1 MRSALVPQG
10 FRWIPRS
17 SARERPS
24 VGGLGEGT
32 SVRRARARAFG
43 AMTLRSRVLRRAFAP
58 LASRGSSSSASPLA
72 FAAPTAAA
80 RCRAWAR
87 VATPHPRTASL
98 ASLPP
103 VGFASFRAAAAAHA
117 ASARVRSTAR
127 ASAATAADVGTLVVV
142 ESPAK
147 AGKVQKYLGDGYTVL
162 ASYGHVRDLVEK
174 SGSVRPDD
182 DFAMSWA
189 ESARAGVVDDIVAAA
204 SRADALILAT
214 DPDREGEAISW
225 HVVELLRERGVV
237 GPGTDHLPVSRV
249 TFTEVTKNAVLEAFA
264 APREVSA
271 PLVDAYLARRALD
284 YLFGFTLSGVL
295 WRKMPS
301 RERLSAGRVQ
311 SAALRLVCEREF
323 DIERFVR
330 EEYWSVRAGLC
341 AASGANAAASFEG
354 ALTHVGGTKLG
365 KMEPG
370 SRAEAEAAAAEILA
384 AANGAGLFVQDVTER
399 EVSRRARPPFTTS
412 TMQQEASS
420 RLGFGASRTMSA
432 AQSLYEGRNWG
443 EGLITYMRTDGLHV
457 SPVAVK
463 ELRAVAEAEFGAA
476 YVPETPNY
484 YKKKQKNAQEAHE
497 AIRPTSAAVL
507 PSAVANRLGRGSDE
521 ARLYRLIWAR
531 TMASQMSP
539 AVTKRVVAEVWSRAR
554 DDGGEEGA
562 TRLRAGGSRLLFPGH
577 LAAYDHGAAD
587 DAAGGGGGWSR
598 IPANEGWLPRLDVG
612 EEVRL
617 RDDSVRVVEKDADA
631 PRGFASAARDD
642 GLIEDDADD
651 GDGDGETTM
660 VSDANASSSSSSGG
674 GGGGGGIVA
683 TQHWTQPPGRYTE
696 GTLVKALE
704 EKGIGRPSTYASI
717 MRVITKRGYV
727 SSSGGRGPL
736 VPETRGRLVSSFL
749 SHFFDEYVDYGF
761 TAGLEDSLDDIASG
775 KEGWKGVLENF
786 WRPFAGEVETL
797 KGIRTSLVVDV
808 LDTTLG
814 AHFFGDDEETFE
826 TRMRRIEEAAERAAE
841 EDDANSPYPEIGFD
855 RDALSD
861 ARRCPSCDDGRL
873 GLKLSRT
880 GGFIGCSNYP
890 SCAHTQPLTANAAG
904 AAAEEGMTFPARL
917 GTDPETGRVVSIQ
930 NGPYGAYVQLD
941 VPTPTP
947 EAVAAAK
954 ASREAADAALLARLE
969 AEAAKEAEEAYA
981 AASLAALES
990 GKKPPRRKKPKKV
1003 KLPKARKETAPTPRR
1018 FGLRN
1023 LDIQPERVTLN
1034 LALDLLR
1041 YPAVLGKHP
1050 EDGED
1055 VTMNAGP
1062 FGWYVSHA
1070 GTNASLPKKAL
1081 REHREET
1088 VRRLREEAEATS
1100 HVDDEDKRAWR
1111 EAGEESVTLDGDFVD
1126 DSETETAEASLD
1138 ANVEVDAVAEAKE
1151 ATSEAE
1157 LRALYG
1163 PATLEFALEAL
1174 ARKRAKPAGER
1185 RGWGRGKKATDDAS
1199 TEKDTKD
1206 TSSTSSGK
1214 GKGRGS
1220 KRAAKPEKAKRA
1232 PSAYLLYCAETRGS
1246 LPQGLTAPEQAKLLG
1261 DGWKSL
1267 DAADRAR
1274 FESQAAEA
1282 KASLAASKETTTS
1295 DGNKTKAKTKTE
1307 AKEKE
1312 KAKAKRPP
1320 SAYILFCSDA
1330 RATLPEDMKATE
1342 KMKILGARWKSLGE
1356 EERARWNAAAA
1367 AAKREVSDASATAT
1381 RA

>member
-1 MRSALVPQG
+1 MARRGPSPSPSLFAL
-10 FRWIPRS
+10 
-17 SARERPS
+17 
-24 VGGLGEGT
+24 
-32 SVRRARARAFG
+32 
-43 AMTLRSRVLRRAFAP
+43 
-58 LASRGSSSSASPLA
+58 
-72 FAAPTAAA
+72 AAPTAAA
-80 RCRAWAR
+80 RRRAWAR
-87 VATPHPRTASL
+87 IATPRPRTASL

-103 VGFASFRAAAAAHA
+103 GGFASFRTAAAAHF
-117 ASARVRSTAR
+117 ASVRARATAR
-127 ASAATAADVGTLVVV
+127 ASAATAADIGTLVVV

-147 AGKVQKYLGDGYTVL
+147 AVKVQKYLGDGYTVL

-174 SGSVRPDD
+174 TGSVRPDD

-189 ESARAGVVDDIVAAA
+189 ENARAGVVDDIVAAA

-237 GPGTDHLPVSRV
+237 RPGTDQPPVSRV
-249 TFTEVTKNAVLEAFA
+249 TFTEVTKSAVLEAFA

-330 EEYWSVRAGLC
+330 EEYWDVRAGLS
-341 AASGANAAASFEG
+341 AASGARATPSFEG
-354 ALTHVGGTKLG
+354 ALTHISGTKLG

-457 SPVAVK
+457 SPAAVK
-463 ELRAVAEAEFGAA
+463 ELRAVADAEFGAA
-476 YVPETPNY
+476 YVPKTPNY

-507 PSAVANRLGRGSDE
+507 PSAVANRLGPGSDE

-539 AVTKRVVAEVWSRAR
+539 AVTKRVVAEVWSRA
-554 DDGGEEGA
+554 DDDQEEGA
-562 TRLRAGGSRLLFPGH
+562 TRLRSSGSQLLFPGY
-577 LAAYDHGAAD
+577 LAAYDHGAAN

-598 IPANEGWLPRLDVG
+598 TPANEGWLPRLEVG

-617 RDDSVRVVEKDADA
+617 RDDSVRVIEKDVNA
-631 PRGFASAARDD
+631 PRGFAAAR
-642 GLIEDDADD
+642 GVGSIEDDADEDD
-651 GDGDGETTM
+651 GDSETTI
-660 VSDANASSSSSSGG
+660 VSDADAPSSLSSGG
-674 GGGGGGIVA
+674 GHGGIVA

-727 SSSGGRGPL
+727 ASSGGRGPL

-775 KEGWKGVLENF
+775 KEGWKGVLESF

-808 LDTTLG
+808 LDATLG
-814 AHFFGDDEETFE
+814 AHFFGDDKKTLE

-841 EDDANSPYPEIGFD
+841 EDDANSPYPEIAFD

-890 SCAHTQPLTANAAG
+890 SCAHTQPLKANAAG
-904 AAAEEGMTFPARL
+904 AAAEEGMTFPVRL

-941 VPTPTP
+941 VPAPTS

-990 GKKPPRRKKPKKV
+990 GKKPPRRKKPKTV
-1003 KLPKARKETAPTPRR
+1003 KLPKALKEKAPTPRR

-1023 LDIQPERVTLN
+1023 LDIEAERVTLN

-1062 FGWYVSHA
+1062 YGWYVSHA

-1088 VRRLREEAEATS
+1088 VRRLREEAKSTN
-1100 HVDDEDKRAWR
+1100 HTDDEDKRAWR
-1111 EAGEESVTLDGDFVD
+1111 EAGEELVTLDGDFVD
-1126 DSETETAEASLD
+1126 DAADDDCEAGMVEAAEAAEASLD
-1138 ANVEVDAVAEAKE
+1138 SNAKVDAVAEAKE
-1151 ATSEAE
+1151 AVSEAE

-1163 PATLEFALEAL
+1163 PVTLEFALEAL

-1185 RGWGRGKKATDDAS
+1185 RGWRRGKKATDADSPEKDAS
-1199 TEKDTKD
+1199 SKDTP
-1206 TSSTSSGK
+1206 TSSGK

-1220 KRAAKPEKAKRA
+1220 KSAAKLAKPKRA
-1232 PSAYLLYCAETRGS
+1232 PSAYMLYCAETRGS
-1246 LPQGLTAPEQAKLLG
+1246 LPEGLTAPKQAKLLG

-1267 DAADRAR
+1267 DVADRAR
-1274 FESQAAEA
+1274 FESQAAET
-1282 KASLAASKETTTS
+1282 KAALAASVAASKETMTS
-1295 DGNKTKAKTKTE
+1295 DGKKTKTKAK

-1312 KAKAKRPP
+1312 KRPP

-1367 AAKREVSDASATAT
+1367 AAKREVSDASTTVT